1 MSESPR
7 PDGQSSS
14 GVPLS
19 RVDLPG
25 EAIGVP
31 GAAPGVPGEAIGVPA
46 GIDAPAGI
54 DFPDD
59 RAVAVVLHQVPEFET
74 AYLDLVTAFDDAPGG
89 PAVFTEL
96 ADFVAS
102 RLAWMEADRPVLE
115 RTLRAIELVA
125 GTQDRE
131 SAELVGY
138 AFLDSLSPIDRDRI
152 RPWLGPQTRSLLDEL
167 EGDAHGQGLLGDGP
181 EPPD

>member
-7 PDGQSSS
+7 PDGRSST
-14 GVPLS
+14 
-19 RVDLPG
+19 DLPG
-25 EAIGVP
+25 SPVDVP
-31 GAAPGVPGEAIGVPA
+31 G
-46 GIDAPAGI
+46 GIT

-59 RAVAVVLHQVPEFET
+59 QAVAVVLDQVPEFEA
-74 AYLDLVTAFDDAPGG
+74 AYLDLVATFDDAPGG

-115 RTLRAIELVA
+115 RTLQAIELVA
-125 GTQDRE
+125 DGQDPD
-131 SAELVGY
+131 SVELVGY

-152 RPWLGPQTRSLLDEL
+152 RPWLGPRTRSLLDEL
-167 EGDAHGQGLLGDGP
+167 DGDVPAGGLLGDEP
-181 EPPD
+181 EGLG

>member
-1 MSESPR
+1 MSERPR
-7 PDGQSSS
+7 PDGQSSPD
-14 GVPLS
+14 VPDVGL
-19 RVDLPG
+19 D
-25 EAIGVP
+25 VP
-31 GAAPGVPGEAIGVPA
+31 GRAL
-46 GIDAPAGI
+46 

-59 RAVAVVLHQVPEFET
+59 PAVAVVLHQVPEFET
-74 AYLDLVTAFDDAPGG
+74 AYLDLVTTFDDAPGG

-96 ADFVAS
+96 ADFVAF
-102 RLAWMEADRPVLE
+102 RLTALEADRPVLE

-125 GTQDRE
+125 DGQDSE

-152 RPWLGPQTRSLLDEL
+152 RPWLGPRTRSLLDEL
-167 EGDAHGQGLLGDGP
+167 NGGGLLGDEA

>member
-7 PDGQSSS
+7 PDGRSST
-14 GVPLS
+14 
-19 RVDLPG
+19 D
-25 EAIGVP
+25 VP
-31 GAAPGVPGEAIGVPA
+31 GSSVDVPDVA
-46 GIDAPAGI
+46 I

-74 AYLDLVTAFDDAPGG
+74 AYLDLVTSFDDAPGG

-102 RLAWMEADRPVLE
+102 RLTALEADRPVLE
-115 RTLRAIELVA
+115 RSLRAVELVA
-125 GTQDRE
+125 DSQDPE

-138 AFLDSLSPIDRDRI
+138 AFLDSLSPIDRERI
-152 RPWLGPQTRSLLDEL
+152 RRWLGPRTRSLLEEL
-167 EGDAHGQGLLGDGP
+167 EGGGLLGDEV

>member
-1 MSESPR
+1 MSENPR
-7 PDGQSSS
+7 PDGQFSTNVPDV
-14 GVPLS
+14 GVK
-19 RVDLPG
+19 
-25 EAIGVP
+25 VP
-31 GAAPGVPGEAIGVPA
+31 G
-46 GIDAPAGI
+46 DAL

-59 RAVAVVLHQVPEFET
+59 PAVAVVLHQVPEFET

-96 ADFVAS
+96 ADFVAC
-102 RLAWMEADRPVLE
+102 RLTALEADGPVLE

-125 GTQDRE
+125 DGQDPE

-152 RPWLGPQTRSLLDEL
+152 LPWLGPRTRSLLEEL
-167 EGDAHGQGLLGDGP
+167 DGGGLLGDEV

>member
-1 MSESPR
+1 MSENPR
-7 PDGQSSS
+7 PDGRSSTDGPDS
-14 GVPLS
+14 G
-19 RVDLPG
+19 
-25 EAIGVP
+25 A
-31 GAAPGVPGEAIGVPA
+31 
-46 GIDAPAGI
+46 DAPAAAL
-54 DFPDD
+54 DVPDD
-59 RAVAVVLHQVPEFET
+59 QAVAVVLHQVQEFET

-96 ADFVAS
+96 ADFVAR
-102 RLAWMEADRPVLE
+102 RLAWMETDRPVLE

-125 GTQDRE
+125 DGQDRE

-152 RPWLGPQTRSLLDEL
+152 RPWLGPRTRSLLDEL
-167 EGDAHGQGLLGDGP
+167 DGGSSAGGLLGDEP

>member
-1 MSESPR
+1 MSEIPR
-7 PDGQSSS
+7 PDGRSSTH
-14 GVPLS
+14 
-19 RVDLPG
+19 
-25 EAIGVP
+25 VP
-31 GAAPGVPGEAIGVPA
+31 GSSVDVPDVA
-46 GIDAPAGI
+46 I

-59 RAVAVVLHQVPEFET
+59 PAVAVVLHQVPEFET

-115 RTLRAIELVA
+115 RSLRAVEAVA
-125 GTQDRE
+125 DGQDPE

-138 AFLDSLSPIDRDRI
+138 AFLDSLSPVDRERI
-152 RPWLGPQTRSLLDEL
+152 RPWLGPRTRSLLDEL
-167 EGDAHGQGLLGDGP
+167 EGGGLLGDEV

>member
-7 PDGQSSS
+7 PEGRSST
-14 GVPLS
+14 
-19 RVDLPG
+19 D
-25 EAIGVP
+25 VP
-31 GAAPGVPGEAIGVPA
+31 G
-46 GIDAPAGI
+46 GIT

-59 RAVAVVLHQVPEFET
+59 QAVAVVLDQIPEFET
-74 AYLDLVTAFDDAPGG
+74 AYLDLVATVDDAPGG

-115 RTLRAIELVA
+115 RTLQAIELVA
-125 GTQDRE
+125 DGQDPE
-131 SAELVGY
+131 SVELVGY

-152 RPWLGPQTRSLLDEL
+152 RPWLGPRTRSLLDEL
-167 EGDAHGQGLLGDGP
+167 DGESPAGGLLGDQSDGL
-181 EPPD
+181 D